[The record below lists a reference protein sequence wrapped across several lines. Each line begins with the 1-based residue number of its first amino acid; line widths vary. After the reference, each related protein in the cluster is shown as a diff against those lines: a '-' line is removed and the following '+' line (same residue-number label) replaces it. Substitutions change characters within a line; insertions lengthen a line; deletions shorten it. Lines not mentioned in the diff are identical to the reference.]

1 MGAKPS
7 VPNTEEVRMLLGQHD
22 EACKAAAAAIQQCD
36 ILILTTGAGFSADS
50 GLKVYADV
58 AKVPAWA
65 DAKITYSDLC
75 QPHWIKYALYAARR
89 SDTAH
94 RVVGV
99 RARVRVRVVFPPMH
113 THPFIY
119 CCTPYRYNQHNR

>member
-1 MGAKPS
+1 
-7 VPNTEEVRMLLGQHD
+7 MLLGQHD
-22 EACKAAAAAIQQCD
+22 EACKAAADAIQQCD

>member
-1 MGAKPS
+1 MGANPS

-36 ILILTTGAGFSADS
+36 ILILNTGAGFSADS

-99 RARVRVRVVFPPMH
+99 RARVRVRVCLPPH
-113 THPFIY
+113 AHSSFYILLY
-119 CCTPYRYNQHNR
+119 SI